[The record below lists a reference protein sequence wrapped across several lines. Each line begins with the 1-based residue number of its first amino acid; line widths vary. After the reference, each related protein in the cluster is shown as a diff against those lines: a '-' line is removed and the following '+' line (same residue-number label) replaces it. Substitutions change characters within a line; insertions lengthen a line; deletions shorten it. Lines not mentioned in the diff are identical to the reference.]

1 MQYPLLSISLALA
14 LGIAVGVIIQN
25 GLVTSS
31 VSTTDTVSDPNALN
45 GDRSTE
51 TGLKANLDTGNMAEL
66 SRRLDEEIRARK
78 ALEKKLAEL
87 NRKIIELERNAQ
99 LPAEI
104 NLAAMDEEQD
114 ESGLPGSDQKW
125 FNEQAL
131 IESGMSDS
139 QARELK
145 INFEQLELERL
156 YLRDQSIREDW
167 DRNRYREALQALTD
181 KEDELKKQLSESE
194 YDSYLYASGQTNRV
208 AVTSVLESA
217 PAATAGIEP
226 GDQIIRYDNQRIYNW
241 RDLRDATSTGE
252 IGETIAVE
260 VDRDGKI
267 IELYLARGPLGIRM
281 NSVSVAP

>member
-1 MQYPLLSISLALA
+1 MKNPFILASLVLATGIVIGILIQFDSDTPGVTASIQQQDQA
-14 LGIAVGVIIQN
+14 IAASDR
-25 GLVTSS
+25 TSGKIS
-31 VSTTDTVSDPNALN
+31 STDLTRD
-45 GDRSTE
+45 
-51 TGLKANLDTGNMAEL
+51 NLIAME
-66 SRRLDEEIRARK
+66 RRLDEEIKARK
-78 ALEKKLAEL
+78 ALEKKLTEL
-87 NRKIIELERNAQ
+87 NRKLINLERNAQ
-99 LPAEI
+99 LPAE
-104 NLAAMDEEQD
+104 NNVAAKDVEQD
-114 ESGLPGSDQKW
+114 ESGLPGSGERW

-139 QARELK
+139 RARELK

-167 DRNRYREALQALTD
+167 DRNRYREALQALTG
-181 KEDELKKQLSESE
+181 KEDELKNQLSESE

-226 GDQIIRYDNQRIYNW
+226 GDHIIRYDNQRIYNW
-241 RDLRDATSTGE
+241 RDLRDATASGT
-252 IGETIAVE
+252 IGNTVSVE